1 MSPEEFTD
9 ALSRFSTGVTVVSA
23 RDGRDDVATVVTS
36 FSSVSLKPPLV
47 LISLAADSYLN
58 EVLERQ
64 EHWAV
69 SVLGVHQKQ
78 LAGRLSAAG
87 RPSPR
92 LLLTDTP
99 HYRGQHS
106 DALVI
111 EGGLTAVECRTVQRV
126 TAGDHTLVIG
136 EVVSVAYVSYNRTP
150 LLRYAHAYRAIS

>member
-36 FSSVSLKPPLV
+36 FSSVSLRPPLV
-47 LISLAADSYLN
+47 MVSIGTDAYLN
-58 EVLERQ
+58 EVLARREV
-64 EHWAV
+64 WAV
-69 SVLGVHQKQ
+69 SVLGAHQKQ
-78 LAGRLSAAG
+78 LAGRLSAPG

-92 LLLTDTP
+92 LLLDGVP
-99 HYRGQHS
+99 HHRGPHS
-106 DALVI
+106 EALII
-111 EGGLTAVECRTVQRV
+111 EGGLTALECRTSQRV

-150 LLRYAHAYRAIS
+150 LLRYAHAYRAIA

>member
-23 RDGRDDVATVVTS
+23 RDGMDDVAMVVTS
-36 FSSVSLKPPLV
+36 FTSVSLRPPLV
-47 LISLAADSYLN
+47 LVSLSSESYLA
-58 EVLERQ
+58 EILERQ
-64 EHWAV
+64 ERWAV
-69 SVLGVHQKQ
+69 SILGAHQKQ
-78 LAGRLSAAG
+78 LAGRLSASG

-92 LLLTDTP
+92 LLLADAP
-99 HYRGQHS
+99 HHRGQHS

-111 EGGLTAVECRTVQRV
+111 EGGLTAVECRTTQRV

-136 EVVSVAYVSYNRTP
+136 EVTAVAYVSYNRTP